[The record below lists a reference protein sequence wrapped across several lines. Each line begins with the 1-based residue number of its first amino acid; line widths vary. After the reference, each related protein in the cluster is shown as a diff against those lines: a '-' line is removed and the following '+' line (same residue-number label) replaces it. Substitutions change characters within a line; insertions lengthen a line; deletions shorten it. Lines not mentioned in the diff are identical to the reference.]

1 MSKVRLVIIGNGMVG
16 HRYIED
22 LVEKAEIENFDITV
36 FCEEPRVAYDRVHL
50 SSYFSHH
57 TADELS
63 LVKEGFYGKHN
74 INVLI
79 GERAININRSQK
91 IIYSN
96 SGREIKYDKLIMATG
111 STPWVPPIKGNESKD
126 CFVYRTIE
134 DLKTIE
140 ATAKRS
146 KSGVV
151 VGGGLLGLEA
161 AGALKALGVET
172 HVIEFSPVLMAE
184 QLDREGG
191 EQLRKKI
198 EKLGVQ
204 VHTSK
209 NTLEIV
215 AQGETARNTMKF
227 ADGTELEV
235 DFIVFSTG
243 IRPQDKLAHQSGLAT
258 GRRGGI
264 TITDQCVTS
273 DNDVYAIG
281 ECASWNEQFFGLVAP
296 GYKMAQVAVDH
307 LLGHESVFEG
317 ADMSAKLKL
326 LGVKVGSI
334 GDANGRTPGCKSF
347 VYLDE
352 TEEVYKRIIVSEDGK
367 KLLGAVL
374 IGDTSDY
381 GNLLQLKLNDMDL
394 PEHPDSLILPAHAG
408 GDKPA
413 MGADS
418 LPDTAVLCSCFDVT
432 KGKIA
437 AAVADGHTTI
447 GEIKAVT
454 KAGTGC
460 GGCLPLITQVL
471 NSELAKSGIEV
482 KNHLCCHF
490 EYSRQELF
498 HLIRIEC
505 IKTFDELL
513 TKYGKGYGCEVCKP
527 TVGSILASCW
537 GEHILS
543 RDNVG
548 LQDTNDNFLG
558 NMQKDGTYSVIPRMA
573 GGEVTPQALAVL
585 ADVAAEYNLYTKIT
599 GAQRIGLF
607 GAHKGDLP
615 TIWKKLIAGG
625 YETGQAYAKALR
637 MAKTCVGSTW
647 CRFGVQDSVGLGVL
661 LENRYKGIRTP
672 HKMKF
677 GVSGCTRECAEA
689 QGKDLGLIATDS
701 GWNMYVCGNGGMNP
715 RHADLLASDLD
726 EATLLQYI
734 DRFLMFY
741 VRTADKL
748 QRTSVWMDNL
758 EGGVDYLREVV
769 VNDKLGINEQL
780 ETDINKLINE
790 FRCEWSEVVE
800 SEEQQKRFAHF
811 INSDEQDSNVRFVS
825 ARDQH
830 RPASTAEKA
839 DTYTI
844 TVEEHA

>member
-22 LVEKAEIENFDITV
+22 LVEKAEINNFDVTV

-111 STPWVPPIKGNESKD
+111 SKPWVPPIKGNESKD

-151 VGGGLLGLEA
+151 IGGGLLGLEA

-215 AQGETARNTMKF
+215 AEGETARNTMMF
-227 ADGTELEV
+227 ADGTSLEV

-264 TITDQCVTS
+264 TISDHCVTS
-273 DNDVYAIG
+273 DSDVYAVG

-307 LLGHESVFEG
+307 LLGNDNAFEG

-381 GNLLQLKLNDMDL
+381 GSLLQLKLNDIDL

-408 GDKPA
+408 GERPA

-418 LPDTAVLCSCFDVT
+418 LPDAAVLCSCFDVT

-437 AAVADGHTTI
+437 AAVADGHTTM

-454 KAGTGC
+454 KAG
-460 GGCLPLITQVL
+460 
-471 NSELAKSGIEV
+471 
-482 KNHLCCHF
+482 
-490 EYSRQELF
+490 
-498 HLIRIEC
+498 
-505 IKTFDELL
+505 
-513 TKYGKGYGCEVCKP
+513 
-527 TVGSILASCW
+527 
-537 GEHILS
+537 
-543 RDNVG
+543 
-548 LQDTNDNFLG
+548 
-558 NMQKDGTYSVIPRMA
+558 
-573 GGEVTPQALAVL
+573 
-585 ADVAAEYNLYTKIT
+585 
-599 GAQRIGLF
+599 
-607 GAHKGDLP
+607 
-615 TIWKKLIAGG
+615 
-625 YETGQAYAKALR
+625 
-637 MAKTCVGSTW
+637 
-647 CRFGVQDSVGLGVL
+647 
-661 LENRYKGIRTP
+661 
-672 HKMKF
+672 
-677 GVSGCTRECAEA
+677 
-689 QGKDLGLIATDS
+689 
-701 GWNMYVCGNGGMNP
+701 
-715 RHADLLASDLD
+715 
-726 EATLLQYI
+726 
-734 DRFLMFY
+734 
-741 VRTADKL
+741 
-748 QRTSVWMDNL
+748 
-758 EGGVDYLREVV
+758 
-769 VNDKLGINEQL
+769 
-780 ETDINKLINE
+780 
-790 FRCEWSEVVE
+790 
-800 SEEQQKRFAHF
+800 
-811 INSDEQDSNVRFVS
+811 
-825 ARDQH
+825 
-830 RPASTAEKA
+830 
-839 DTYTI
+839 
-844 TVEEHA
+844 